1 MIDVSVGV
9 DLAATAALLV
19 GGAALFVREHV
30 EVEKLSTRIGNQD
43 RIIEMIVKQG
53 ERVEEKLDQVLFALL
68 KAGGEHEDR

>member
-19 GGAALFVREHV
+19 GGAAILVREHV